1 MIPNLKIEINYIDH
15 NMKQIKQLLFFIGAI
30 ITLILLLF
38 IIDNK
43 KQETEYS
50 DVFFGQIS
58 EQMIHRK
65 FS

>member
-1 MIPNLKIEINYIDH
+1 
-15 NMKQIKQLLFFIGAI
+15 MKQIKQLLIFLGAI

-38 IIDNK
+38 IINNN